1 MEIYIKPK
9 KKSTIVDNEIVKIK
23 DIAEVIAPQN
33 IISSL
38 NNIELTRRKDK
49 KKDFILISVLDL
61 IKIIKSKYP
70 DAQINNVGEMDTV
83 VEFTDSITEKKRNNK
98 FVGFL
103 KIAFVTIVLIA
114 GSCTAI
120 MSFHTDSQLYKIL
133 EKYKEIFLN
142 DKNASILFVEVPYSI
157 GLAFGI
163 IIFFNHFIGKKL
175 TKDPTPIEVE
185 MSMYEKDVVDTI
197 KEVLDNKEEKKN
209 NKEGS

>member
-38 NNIELTRRKDK
+38 NNIELTRREDK

-61 IKIIKSKYP
+61 IKIIKNKYP